1 MISLSDIR
9 RARILVVDDEPVNVQ
24 LLEYLLKTTG
34 YENVSSTYDPRQ
46 VVALHLKH
54 RYDLII
60 LDLHMPGMDG
70 FDVMEALKPL
80 ESDSWLPVL
89 VVTAEPDKKLA
100 ALEAGARDFIGKP
113 FDTVEVMTR
122 IRNLLEVRL
131 LHRESLDYGS
141 QLEREVRERTAELA
155 RFRGAMDATPDAL
168 FLIDT
173 ATMAM
178 VDVSEGACRMLGFSR
193 DALLRIDPVALG
205 LATRHQLERHLG
217 EAAATKGAGE
227 EDADE
232 DEGDI
237 VETELLRAG
246 GEGSVPVEISW
257 KLHQPEAGHNAH
269 RMLIAVARDI
279 SERLQAQERL
289 RHAASYDALTGLPN
303 RTLFFENLR
312 DTIELA
318 QDKNWRVAVL
328 CITLDR
334 FKVINDTLG
343 TRSGDELLR
352 QFSTRLVRCVKVR
365 DSVGRLG
372 GDEFALILTMPRE
385 QQDAVNMANDVRES
399 LRLPFDLHGQQAA
412 LTASIGIAMY
422 PDDTVEP
429 GALVKYADTAMV
441 RAKEAGRDGYRFF
454 TAGMNVQVLARLD
467 LELALR
473 SALEGGEFV
482 LHYQPKMELNTGR
495 IAGTEA
501 LLRWHRPG
509 YGLVYPAEFVPVMEE
524 TGLVVRVGDW
534 IIDEACRQIAA
545 WNAAG
550 VRDVRVAVNVSS
562 RQFVEGDLEGVVR
575 SALERHGVEPGLLE
589 LELTESALM
598 SNAEHTTEVL
608 ERLKALGIR
617 IAIDDFGTGYS
628 SLAYLKR
635 FPIDKLKID
644 IAFVRDIVNNPDDAA
659 IALAIISM
667 AHSLHMQVVAEGVET
682 RAQMAYL
689 RRHRCDQIQ
698 GFYFSRGLPADE
710 LAAMVLSN
718 RAKPEETQAPDD
730 KVQTLLIVDDDPN
743 VLSAL
748 HRLFRRDGYRVLTA
762 SSPAEGFELL
772 ALYHVHVILCDQ
784 RMPVMSGTEFL
795 SKVKEMY
802 PETIRIILSG
812 YTGVDSVLDS
822 INRGAIYRFY
832 TKPWDDLQ
840 LRDNI
845 RLAFRHYWMMYGPY
859 DDRKA
864 PREEEHG
871 EQGANPQPNA
881 QPNAASNAQPGQQG
895 RAA

>member
-34 YENVSSTYDPRQ
+34 YENVFSTNDPRQ
-46 VVALHLKH
+46 VVSLHLKH
-54 RYDLII
+54 RFDLII

-131 LHRESLDYGS
+131 LHRESRDYGA

-155 RFRGAMDATPDAL
+155 RFRGAMDATPDAI

-173 ATMAM
+173 ASMAT
-178 VDVSEGACRMLGFSR
+178 VDVSDGACRMLGFSR
-193 DALLRIDPVALG
+193 DALMRIDPVALG
-205 LATRHQLERHLG
+205 LASRAQIERLMGHTGAQEG
-217 EAAATKGAGE
+217 EARET
-227 EDADE
+227 
-232 DEGDI
+232 DI

-257 KLHQPEAGHNAH
+257 KLQDLGHS
-269 RMLIAVARDI
+269 RILIAVVRDI
-279 SERLQAQERL
+279 SERLHAAERL

-303 RTLFFENLR
+303 RPLFFENLGAAI
-312 DTIELA
+312 DLA
-318 QDKNWRVAVL
+318 KDKRWRVAVL

-334 FKVINDTLG
+334 FKVINDSLG
-343 TRSGDELLR
+343 TALGDELLR
-352 QFSTRLVRCVKVR
+352 QFSTRLVRSVKMR
-365 DSVGRLG
+365 ELVGRLG
-372 GDEFALILTMPRE
+372 GDEFALILTMQRD
-385 QQDAVNMANDVRES
+385 QQEAVNVANDIRET
-399 LRLPFDLHGQQAA
+399 LRAPFDLHGQQAA

-422 PDDTVEP
+422 PDDTSDP
-429 GALVKYADTAMV
+429 GALVKYADAAMV

-473 SALEGGEFV
+473 GALEDGQFV
-482 LHYQPKMELNTGR
+482 LHYQPKLELNTGR
-495 IAGTEA
+495 ISGVEA

-524 TGLVVRVGDW
+524 TGLVVRVGEW
-534 IIDEACRQIAA
+534 IIDEACRQMAA
-545 WNAAG
+545 WNEAE

-562 RQFVEGDLEGVVR
+562 RQFAEGDLEATVR
-575 SALERHGVEPGLLE
+575 AALERHGVEAHQLE

-598 SNAEHTTEVL
+598 VNAEHTTDVL
-608 ERLKALGIR
+608 LRLKQLGIR
-617 IAIDDFGTGYS
+617 VAIDDFGTGYS

-644 IAFVRDIVNNPDDAA
+644 IAFVRDIINNPDDAA

-667 AHSLHMQVVAEGVET
+667 AHSLHMQVIAEGVES

-689 RRHRCDQIQ
+689 RRHHCDEIQ
-698 GFYFSRGLPADE
+698 GFHFSRALPAAE
-710 LAAMVLSN
+710 LGQLVLDN
-718 RAKPEETQAPDD
+718 RAQPDKMPATED
-730 KVQTLLIVDDDPN
+730 KVQTLLVVDDDVN
-743 VLSAL
+743 VLTAL

-762 SSPAEGFELL
+762 ATPTEGFELL
-772 ALYHVHVILCDQ
+772 ALYRVQVILCDQ

-802 PETIRIILSG
+802 PDTIRIILSG
-812 YTGVDSVLDS
+812 YTGVETVLDS

-832 TKPWDDLQ
+832 TKPWDDAQ
-840 LRDNI
+840 LRDNV
-845 RLAFRHYWMMYGPY
+845 RHAFRHYWLTYGPF
-859 DDRKA
+859 DDRKV
-864 PREEEHG
+864 PREG
-871 EQGANPQPNA
+871 DD
-881 QPNAASNAQPGQQG
+881 S
-895 RAA
+895 